1 VKSPDLPQNEKSRL
15 AALSALNILD
25 TPPEDRFDRLT
36 QMTKQILNVPVA
48 VISLVDENRQWFKSC
63 IGLDASETPRDI
75 SFCGH
80 AINGDDLFIIPDA
93 SQDERFADNPLV
105 ENDPKIRFY
114 AGCPLKA
121 LDGSKLGTLCIIDQQ
136 PRHLSAEQQHTLKNF
151 GAIVERE
158 LYAIHYATRDILTNI
173 NNRDGFIL
181 LGQQQIRVA
190 ERQKT
195 PMTAI
200 FLELRTSFFDNDLNI
215 NMDNVIRLFSDNVT
229 ATLRDADI
237 FARLNER
244 RFVVLLNN
252 ASATQA
258 PEFIERLKK
267 ICQQAYS
274 NGDKAA
280 PFTAVNVEVN
290 TFTHVAVETLI
301 AEGEQLLNDKIKQRG
316 RK

>member
-1 VKSPDLPQNEKSRL
+1 MKSPDLPKNEKSRL

-63 IGLDASETPRDI
+63 IGLDVSETPRDI

-136 PRHLSAEQQHTLKNF
+136 PRQLSAEQQHTLKNF

-158 LYAIHYATRDILTNI
+158 LYAIHYATRDVLTNI

-181 LGQQQIRVA
+181 LGQQQMRVA

-229 ATLRDADI
+229 TTLRDADL
-237 FARLNER
+237 FARLSDR
-244 RFVVLLNN
+244 RFVILLNN
-252 ASATQA
+252 TGADQA
-258 PEFIERLKK
+258 PGFIERLKK
-267 ICQQAYS
+267 TCQQAHS

-280 PFTAVNVEVN
+280 PFTAVNIEVN
-290 TFTHVAVETLI
+290 TFTHVTIESLVV
-301 AEGEQLLNDKIKQRG
+301 EGEQLLNDKLKQRG
-316 RK
+316 LK